1 MCESPAPEYN
11 NIPQDKD
18 GALSRALPIARYA
31 IFALLLAGAF
41 LLAFAW
47 YRGTHSKGY
56 TVVACSALWF
66 SVIVPFITLIV
77 LCVFVRG
84 WRLVVG
90 STICVLL
97 IASFFGFI
105 ALQNQIMEFLNVPA
119 TNPWFEF
126 TCSAS
131 LKIATA
137 SFVIMCC
144 VSVFLIKRNATRE
157 IKYNARD

>member
-11 NIPQDKD
+11 NLPQDKD
-18 GALSRALPIARYA
+18 GILSRALPIARYA

-77 LCVFVRG
+77 LCIFVRG

-90 STICVLL
+90 SIICVLL

-105 ALQNQIMEFLNVPA
+105 ALQDQIMEFLNIPA

-126 TCSAS
+126 TCSS
-131 LKIATA
+131 LLKIATA

-144 VSVFLIKRNATRE
+144 VSVFLIRRNSMHK
-157 IKYNARD
+157 IKG

>member
-1 MCESPAPEYN
+1 MCESPAPERN
-11 NIPQDKD
+11 SLPQDKSV
-18 GALSRALPIARYA
+18 LSRALTIARYA
-31 IFALLLAGAF
+31 IFALLFVGAF

-56 TVVACSALWF
+56 TVVTCSALWF
-66 SVIVPFITLIV
+66 NVIVPFITLIV

-90 STICVLL
+90 SIICVLL
-97 IASFFGFI
+97 IASFFGFM
-105 ALQNQIMEFLNVPA
+105 ALQDQIMEFLNVPV

-126 TCSAS
+126 TCSAL

-144 VSVFLIKRNATRE
+144 VSVFLIRRNSMHK
-157 IKYNARD
+157 IKG

>member
-1 MCESPAPEYN
+1 MCESSVPERN
-11 NIPQDKD
+11 SFSQDKSV
-18 GALSRALPIARYA
+18 LSRALPIARYA

-56 TVVACSALWF
+56 TVVTCSALWF

-90 STICVLL
+90 SIICVLL

-105 ALQNQIMEFLNVPA
+105 ALQDQIMEFLNIPV

-126 TCSAS
+126 TCSAL
-131 LKIATA
+131 LKIATV

-144 VSVFLIKRNATRE
+144 VSVFLIKRNTTRE
-157 IKYNARD
+157 IKCNTYD

>member
-1 MCESPAPEYN
+1 M
-11 NIPQDKD
+11 
-18 GALSRALPIARYA
+18 
-31 IFALLLAGAF
+31 
-41 LLAFAW
+41 
-47 YRGTHSKGY
+47 
-56 TVVACSALWF
+56 
-66 SVIVPFITLIV
+66 

-105 ALQNQIMEFLNVPA
+105 AFHDSIMGFLNVPS

-126 TCSAS
+126 TCSAL

-144 VSVFLIKRNATRE
+144 VSVFLIKRNSMHK
-157 IKYNARD
+157 IKG

>member
-11 NIPQDKD
+11 SLPKDKD
-18 GALSRALPIARYA
+18 GALSRALTIARYA

-56 TVVACSALWF
+56 TVVTCSALWL

-97 IASFFGFI
+97 IASFFGFM
-105 ALQNQIMEFLNVPA
+105 ALQDQIMEFLNVPS

-126 TCSAS
+126 TCNAL
-131 LKIATA
+131 LKISTA

-144 VSVFLIKRNATRE
+144 VSVFLIKRNATHN
-157 IKYNARD
+157 IKG

>member
-11 NIPQDKD
+11 SLPKDKD

-41 LLAFAW
+41 LLAFEW

-56 TVVACSALWF
+56 TVVTCSALWL

-105 ALQNQIMEFLNVPA
+105 AFHDSIMGFLNVPS

-126 TCSAS
+126 TCSAL

-144 VSVFLIKRNATRE
+144 VSVFLIKRNSMHN
-157 IKYNARD
+157 IKG

>member
-1 MCESPAPEYN
+1 MCGSPAPEYN
-11 NIPQDKD
+11 SLPKDKD
-18 GALSRALPIARYA
+18 GVLSRALPIVRYA

-47 YRGTHSKGY
+47 YRGTYSKGY
-56 TVVACSALWF
+56 TVVTCSALWF

-90 STICVLL
+90 SIICVLL

-105 ALQNQIMEFLNVPA
+105 ALQNQIMDFLNVPA

-126 TCSAS
+126 TCNAL

-144 VSVFLIKRNATRE
+144 VSVFLIRRNVTYE
-157 IKYNARD
+157 IKG

>member
-1 MCESPAPEYN
+1 MCESPAPERN
-11 NIPQDKD
+11 NLPQDESV
-18 GALSRALPIARYA
+18 LSRALTIARYV
-31 IFALLLAGAF
+31 IFALLLVGAF

-56 TVVACSALWF
+56 TVVTCSALWF

-90 STICVLL
+90 SIICVLL
-97 IASFFGFI
+97 IASFFGFM
-105 ALQNQIMEFLNVPA
+105 ALQDQIMEFLNIPV

-126 TCSAS
+126 TCSAL

-144 VSVFLIKRNATRE
+144 VSVFLIKRNSMHK
-157 IKYNARD
+157 IKG

>member
-11 NIPQDKD
+11 SLPKDKD
-18 GALSRALPIARYA
+18 GALSRALTIARYA

-56 TVVACSALWF
+56 TVVTCSALWF

-90 STICVLL
+90 SIICVLL

-105 ALQNQIMEFLNVPA
+105 SLQNQIMEFLNVPA

-126 TCSAS
+126 TCNAL

-144 VSVFLIKRNATRE
+144 VSVFLIKRNSMHN
-157 IKYNARD
+157 IKG

>member
-1 MCESPAPEYN
+1 MCESPAPERN
-11 NIPQDKD
+11 NLPQDESV
-18 GALSRALPIARYA
+18 LSRALTIARYV
-31 IFALLLAGAF
+31 IFALLLVGAF

-56 TVVACSALWF
+56 TVVTCSALWF

-90 STICVLL
+90 SIICVLL
-97 IASFFGFI
+97 IASFFGFM
-105 ALQNQIMEFLNVPA
+105 ALQDQIMEFLNVPV

-126 TCSAS
+126 TCSS
-131 LKIATA
+131 LLKIATA
-137 SFVIMCC
+137 SFVIMCY
-144 VSVFLIKRNATRE
+144 VSIFLIKRNATHN
-157 IKYNARD
+157 IKG